1 MGYRPFFPSV
11 DDDDELVRACIELAL
26 IYNCDPYV
34 FLNKHEDEVLRLYK
48 ISQQVAADNN
58 ARS

>member
-1 MGYRPFFPSV
+1 M
-11 DDDDELVRACIELAL
+11 RACIELAL